1 MLRSTKV
8 TVALLFVAYAIDYI
22 DRLAINL
29 ALPLLGEEFDLD
41 YSQRGLIISTFFIAY
56 TLAQLP
62 GGLLADRYG
71 AVRMA
76 LIGLV
81 AWSAFTGL
89 TALAWSFGTLLVV
102 RFLFGLAQGVFPAAA
117 VKLVAERSIPE
128 QRATATGWMNSSNAV
143 GTLLAIVVA
152 AALLPL
158 IGWRGMFLAVAALGV
173 LSLVSIKLWLPP
185 ALPAENDHGP
195 DSSWDNMRTVLRS
208 RAMWLFALMFF
219 GYDFV
224 IWGMSSW
231 VPSYLHDER
240 GIALSSASLLLIP
253 ATVVAAVT
261 TVIGGR
267 ISDRLAGNSRVVVV
281 PSMLACIVMLV
292 SIPFVSNTA
301 LFVVLVTLG
310 SAAAS
315 FAFMPCF
322 ALPLRALPSSVVGAA
337 SSMIIFGR
345 HGRRNSRTACIRIH
359 RGPSLLVSGVR
370 IARTRARRGDRRG
383 HGSTTNPRKDAEP
396 GATENRQLKED
407 QP

>member
-81 AWSAFTGL
+81 AWSVFTGL

-185 ALPAENDHGP
+185 ALPAEIDHSP

-322 ALPLRALPSSVVGAA
+322 ALPLRSLPSSVVGAA
-337 SSMIIFGR
+337 SSMIIFGGMVAGIVAPLVFGFIVD
-345 HGRRNSRTACIRIH
+345 HLSWSAAFVSLAL
-359 RGPSLLVSGVR
+359 GPVVAIVAVMAAPQTREKMLNLV
-370 IARTRARRGDRRG
+370 
-383 HGSTTNPRKDAEP
+383 
-396 GATENRQLKED
+396 QLKTAN
-407 QP
+407 

>member
-81 AWSAFTGL
+81 AWSVFTGL

-185 ALPAENDHGP
+185 ALPAE
-195 DSSWDNMRTVLRS
+195 
-208 RAMWLFALMFF
+208 
-219 GYDFV
+219 
-224 IWGMSSW
+224 
-231 VPSYLHDER
+231 
-240 GIALSSASLLLIP
+240 
-253 ATVVAAVT
+253 T
-261 TVIGGR
+261 TVR
-267 ISDRLAGNSRVVVV
+267 IPPGTTCAPYFAPAR
-281 PSMLACIVMLV
+281 C
-292 SIPFVSNTA
+292 
-301 LFVVLVTLG
+301 G
-310 SAAAS
+310 SS
-315 FAFMPCF
+315 P
-322 ALPLRALPSSVVGAA
+322 
-337 SSMIIFGR
+337 
-345 HGRRNSRTACIRIH
+345 
-359 RGPSLLVSGVR
+359 
-370 IARTRARRGDRRG
+370 
-383 HGSTTNPRKDAEP
+383 
-396 GATENRQLKED
+396 
-407 QP
+407 

>member
-281 PSMLACIVMLV
+281 PVHARVHRDARFDSFRLQHGLV
-292 SIPFVSNTA
+292 RRSRHPRICRCLFRFHAVFCTA
-301 LFVVLVTLG
+301 PAG
-310 SAAAS
+310 SA
-315 FAFMPCF
+315 F
-322 ALPLRALPSSVVGAA
+322 
-337 SSMIIFGR
+337 FGGRGRLVDDHFRR

-370 IARTRARRGDRRG
+370 IARIRPVVAIVAVMAAPQTREKML
-383 HGSTTNPRKDAEP
+383 NLV
-396 GATENRQLKED
+396 QLKTAN
-407 QP
+407 

>member
-267 ISDRLAGNSRVVVV
+267 ISDRLAGNNRVVVV

-322 ALPLRALPSSVVGAA
+322 ALPLRALPSSVVGGRLVDDH
-337 SSMIIFGR
+337 FRR